1 MHSARIVGEVLTLK
15 QFLVALR
22 TPHLPPLGCLL
33 LTPSV
38 AGHTALHLVTNESEE
53 RGVGYFGRTTVAH
66 RQQLERLEADPV
78 HALGAL
84 LGRLQV
90 RPCALLTAF
99 RRGLTA
105 GLLGSQ
111 RSQGVPKM
119 KRQTGRTVE
128 VNFKGAHSHEKETKQ
143 VRTPALAPILSAVC

>member
-1 MHSARIVGEVLTLK
+1 MLFAQTAHGRDNGVHSARIVGEVLTLK

-99 RRGLTA
+99 RRGA
-105 GLLGSQ
+105 NGRVARR
-111 RSQGVPKM
+111 RS
-119 KRQTGRTVE
+119 GR
-128 VNFKGAHSHEKETKQ
+128 KEC
-143 VRTPALAPILSAVC
+143 RR